1 MNGRCVPLFKCL
13 GNDESE
19 ESRHSTVRWKIELGY
34 IIESRTSSLF
44 LLAIYIRRL
53 TKSPTRPAYYTL
65 RITNAET
72 TLVLLQALYSP
83 IFFLLIDGHVHL
95 GVKSIVDKCR
105 HQVVLPAPLQKPSLV
120 SAVRN
125 EDAPSFRL
133 RDCKFLL
140 SSQVSESSRVRVDSY
155 TCKCYEHVWAT
166 ARDYLGDY

>member
-1 MNGRCVPLFKCL
+1 VLVGYLYTETNEIPHAPRVLYVTYHER
-13 GNDESE
+13 GNH
-19 ESRHSTVRWKIELGY
+19 SRSASG
-34 IIESRTSSLF
+34 SLF
-44 LLAIYIRRL
+44 SY
-53 TKSPTRPAYYTL
+53 
-65 RITNAET
+65 
-72 TLVLLQALYSP
+72 
-83 IFFLLIDGHVHL
+83 FFLLIDGHVHL

-166 ARDYLGDY
+166 ARDYLGDN